1 MYRIVQVIYYMGNLI
16 LCCHVEKP
24 SSLIER
30 LVTKNY
36 WQKDVGLANAS
47 IFNVGL
53 SLGLVLQKNLRYP
66 NVIND
71 QRNGSE
77 TILYAII
84 CYFNCSYLFWY
95 KGDHFSSNF
104 FAVKWSV

>member
-1 MYRIVQVIYYMGNLI
+1 MYRIAQMIYYMRNLM
-16 LCCHVEKP
+16 LCCHVENQATP
-24 SSLIER
+24 LER
-30 LVTKNY
+30 LVTENY

-53 SLGLVLQKNLRYP
+53 SLGLALQKNLRYP

-84 CYFNCSYLFWY
+84 FHFNCSYLFWY
-95 KGDHFSSNF
+95 
-104 FAVKWSV
+104 